1 MSHEERAAFSLERS
15 GPSFIEWLDR
25 MKGTSDGRN
34 QATNAVLELQLT
46 QLVDDMRA
54 DENLR
59 ATCFDI
65 AFEAL
70 ATCQDRVALA
80 FNDMHTAAL
89 VARTQRPG
97 TTEKAVID
105 IGVDMF
111 LLDLVNEHAKA
122 KINALDAAARA
133 RGTPRNNAEDVET
146 MLIFQ
151 VGLRAALQPFG
162 INVPVPVQAMAYAAT
177 AGVSPAE
184 LAAAADQIREVFET
198 NEPLKAYLATWSPL
212 VNFVK
217 TNNADKF
224 SELQAGF
231 HERQEPL
238 DERQEALDERQKALD
253 KRLKDLGTPDESSAN
268 ESQAIKS
275 ANVELEFEQAALMR
289 GLASAT
295 AELKQALVSDV
306 LNRHF
311 PPAAG

>member
-25 MKGTSDGRN
+25 MKETNDHRNEATS
-34 QATNAVLELQLT
+34 AVLELQLT

-54 DENLR
+54 DANLR

-97 TTEKAVID
+97 TTERAVID

-133 RGTPRNNAEDVET
+133 RGIPRNNAEDVET
-146 MLIFQ
+146 MLFFQ

-162 INVPVPVQAMAYAAT
+162 INVPVPVQAMAYAGS

-184 LAAAADQIREVFET
+184 LAAAADQIRKVFET

-212 VNFVK
+212 VKFVE
-217 TNNADKF
+217 TNNANKF
-224 SELQAGF
+224 SELQASF
-231 HERQEPL
+231 HERLE
-238 DERQEALDERQKALD
+238 ALD
-253 KRLKDLGTPDESSAN
+253 KRLEDLGTPNESTESESQANESAAN
-268 ESQAIKS
+268 ESQANES
-275 ANVELEFEQAALMR
+275 AKLETEFEQAALMQ

-295 AELKQALVSDV
+295 AELNQALVSDV
-306 LNRHF
+306 LNRSF